1 VAINLENYIPVHE
14 RLSQAL
20 SDGIT
25 SIVTTAPTMLTDTMG
40 YVQVT
45 VVLADGRSASGTAS
59 FRLDLTGK
67 SAQATS
73 PVEDC
78 ETSALGRALAFL
90 GYESRRG
97 VASREEVAEAVR
109 RAEAPRNVTGPVSR
123 VQAATNSKGVFVV
136 RFDLAGET
144 YTVIDAPELTDIR
157 DGDVLTIRPT
167 RATSKGAMLAD
178 LVAWREA
185 KIAA

>member
-1 VAINLENYIPVHE
+1 MAINLQDYVPVSE
-14 RLSQAL
+14 RLSLAL
-20 SDGIT
+20 ADGVQTIT
-25 SIVTTAPTMLTDTMG
+25 TTPPTMITDAMG
-40 YVQVT
+40 HMQVT
-45 VVLADGRSASGTAS
+45 VVLASGRSATGTAS

-97 VASREEVAEAVR
+97 VASREEVQEAQR
-109 RAEAPRNVTGPVSR
+109 RADAPRNVSGPVSR
-123 VQAATNSKGVFVV
+123 VQAATNNKGCLVV

-178 LVAWREA
+178 LVNWQEA